1 MISVTQRINQVV
13 QPAGGYLNPKGFTVT
28 KFENAVELK
37 QTENIHNNLVGIVVE
52 GMTRYLNGASK
63 EEVFKISL
71 LGAQT
76 INEGDQAQQMLE
88 EITGLDDLSIT
99 NACKLAGYDVCYSA
113 AGIGFKPVQTIEP
126 DTDTLFN
133 IRLMIQRSLEF
144 IKKYGPTIKDGF
156 SFDGGYTAKVT
167 MGDGDFLTEN
177 TLWDFKVTLKPLNME
192 FTLELLMHYFMGL
205 HTRQKEFRA
214 VKNLG
219 LFNPRLNIVYLIETR
234 RISQETKERIS
245 REVIGY

>member
-28 KFENAVELK
+28 KLEDDVELK
-37 QTENIHNNLVGIVVE
+37 QTENIHNNLIGIAVE
-52 GMTRYLNGASK
+52 GMTRYMNGAPK
-63 EEVFKISL
+63 EEVFKISF

-76 INEGDQAQQMLE
+76 VNQADQAKEMLE
-88 EITGLDDLSIT
+88 KITGLDDVSII
-99 NACKLAGYDVCYSA
+99 NACKLVGYDVCYSA
-113 AGIGFKPVQTIEP
+113 KGVGFKPVQTIEP
-126 DTDTLFN
+126 DNDTIFN
-133 IRLMIQRSLEF
+133 IRLMVQRSLEF

-156 SFDGGYTAKVT
+156 SFDGGYTSKVT

-177 TLWDFKVTLKPLNME
+177 TLWDFKVSQKPLNME
-192 FTLELLMHYFMGL
+192 YTLELLMHYFMGI

-214 VKNLG
+214 IKNLG
-219 LFNPRLNIVYLIETR
+219 MFNPRLNIVYLIETR
-234 RISQETKERIS
+234 RISQATKERIS